1 MADAPKKQPKLL
13 PIVRRVA
20 DLRAEIA
27 KWRRDGKTVA
37 MVPTMGALHDGH
49 ISLLQVARRRAD
61 RVVASIF
68 VNPKQFGP
76 GEDLSKYPR
85 QEPKDVEKLVQARC
99 DLLYAPQ
106 VDEIYPE
113 GFATTVHVARITE
126 SLCGAARPGHFDGV
140 ATVVTKLLLQALP
153 DFAVF
158 GEKDYQQ
165 LLTIKRFVADLDI
178 PVEIVGAETV
188 REPDGLAMSSRNAYL
203 TEEER
208 TLAKQ
213 FPWVLSAL
221 AIEISKRP
229 DDFKRRV
236 ENARKLLLDSGIDKV
251 DYLDVRDA
259 ATLEPLDKIDRPA
272 RVFGAVFLG
281 KTRLI
286 DNMPVPS
293 KK

>member
-20 DLRAEIA
+20 DLRAEVS
-27 KWRRDGKTVA
+27 KWRRNGETVA

-49 ISLLQVARRRAD
+49 LSLLQTARRKAN
-61 RVVASIF
+61 RVLTSIF

-76 GEDLSKYPR
+76 AEDFQKYPR
-85 QEPKDVEKLVQARC
+85 QEQKDVEKLIQARC
-99 DLLYAPQ
+99 DLLYAPT
-106 VDEIYPE
+106 VDEIYPD
-113 GFATTVHVARITE
+113 GFATNVHVGRISE
-126 SLCGAARPGHFDGV
+126 GLCGAARPGHFDGV

-153 DFAVF
+153 DVAVF

-165 LLTIKRFVADLDI
+165 LLVIKRFVADLNI

-203 TEEER
+203 SEEER
-208 TLAKQ
+208 TRAKQ

-229 DDFKRRV
+229 DDFARRV
-236 ENARKLLLDSGIDKV
+236 ENARKLLLESGVDKV

-272 RVFGAVFLG
+272 RVFGAVFIG

-286 DNMPVPS
+286 DNMPIPA